1 MSVSELELPQTFRL
15 KVQRVRFLVE
25 VMLRT
30 RLKDPVPVDFVIK
43 RNGNQEQMCRGRSSE
58 LCIVRCNLLL
68 HAFTVKL
75 EGSPNVTTEFSLAV
89 TFKVDFEPR
98 ERRVEGDRR
107 ELRPFPC
114 WRCRHAILQR
124 WMSSVCP
131 LHMRGTVNA
140 VTDTDTVAMSLT
152 RDVSPCLSLFCF
164 FSVQCSSLA
173 SCAHVTLHT
182 IFHMRIVTSMFI
194 HIQFPH
200 LHPHLHRRRHVHRH
214 LK

>member
-75 EGSPNVTTEFSLAV
+75 EGSPYVTTEFSLAV
-89 TFKVDFEPR
+89 TFEVDFEPR
-98 ERRVEGDRR
+98 ERRVMTKVIDGSFVLSHAGGADMRFCNVGCR
-107 ELRPFPC
+107 LCVPFTC
-114 WRCRHAILQR
+114 AAL
-124 WMSSVCP
+124 
-131 LHMRGTVNA
+131 
-140 VTDTDTVAMSLT
+140 VTPSTQTQSLPVSHMSLDAT
-152 RDVSPCLSLFCF
+152 RCLSLAMFLHVFRSSAF
-164 FSVQCSSLA
+164 FLCSA
-173 SCAHVTLHT
+173 V
-182 IFHMRIVTSMFI
+182 
-194 HIQFPH
+194 H
-200 LHPHLHRRRHVHRH
+200 LQAALM
-214 LK
+214 